1 MQTEKRKLIKF
12 SNYSL
17 CVTLPKWVIR
27 ELKWNKGDLVN
38 MEVDSDGGT
47 IHISKG
53 KKRAIKTN
61 TEAKNKAGLRW

>member
-1 MQTEKRKLIKF
+1 MQSEKRKLIKF

-27 ELKWNKGDLVN
+27 ELKWDKGDIVN
-38 MEVDSDGGT
+38 MEVDEEGGV

-53 KKRAIKTN
+53 RGAKKSKSVSQKKEN
-61 TEAKNKAGLRW
+61 GLRW

>member
-27 ELKWNKGDLVN
+27 ELKWSKGDLVD
-38 MEVDSDGGT
+38 MDVDPESGT
-47 IHISKG
+47 ITVSKG
-53 KKRAIKTN
+53 KKRLVKPKNETKK
-61 TEAKNKAGLRW
+61 EADLRW